1 MNQKID
7 IFSFVTLPSPNAK
20 KNHPKW
26 DLGKDYSSQAFI
38 ER

>member
-7 IFSFVTLPSPNAK
+7 IFSFVALPSPNAK

-26 DLGKDYSSQAFI
+26 DLGEDYSSQAFI